1 MLVTAVLTGTSPV
14 SGSRCRSPTAAGRV
28 LMPYVAA
35 VQVDP
40 ALGRLDQPADRA
52 QQAVFPQSLGPT
64 RIIVFPSGT
73 SRLSPSTATVP
84 SGFCFFTY
92 SKVIT
97 EGTAAQ
103 RDHAQFWTCLLVAEN
118 KSADGQGAS
127 ASGPGLQA
135 GGKLGHDVRR

>member
-14 SGSRCRSPTAAGRV
+14 SWIRWPIPHRSWAGAAAA
-28 LMPYVAA
+28 VAA

-40 ALGRLDQPADRA
+40 ALGWLDQPADRA

-103 RDHAQFWTCLLVAEN
+103 RDHAQFWTCLLLAEN